1 MPRTTTSTTG
11 RPLQVLA
18 FLLVASCFS
27 SSSSSSSSSAVGV
40 GVGVVGASV
49 SVSVSE
55 SDSHSDS
62 VSSSTKIQQYVRRGR
77 PKQQEQEQEQIQQEL
92 LPAVISSN
100 RNSEERGL
108 EPVVPMAAVYDP
120 SGPNVNFQAIVVEEL
135 ISDASRRGLNEITI
149 PPGYYKAEPPTGQK
163 SHLYLQNLKDF
174 TIHADN
180 VHLVCTKTTRA
191 ITIVDCHNLTING
204 FMTVDYDPLPFTQ
217 GVITSI
223 GGECNKELTIELQP
237 GYNDAT
243 ANMINFNKRDKIEIY
258 DPTTLE
264 LSAPTYYNVQFSK
277 LSSNTVIKATLPSCP
292 NSGKSE
298 SIGDV
303 AVIKTLNMP
312 QPAEHGIV
320 MMGCTN
326 LVMDSVALYSST
338 MFGFFETDCS
348 SSTYKD
354 CIVDRRSPSD
364 DLYPPSMRPMPRLRS
379 LTADAF
385 HSKHAV
391 VGPTYDGVTARYM
404 GDDGVAI
411 NGHYHLIMKTSSLP
425 KGDKNGSMLR
435 VIGKFG
441 EQPNIAVGDTVE
453 IVSRDGRRIDNESG
467 LGGGGGSVVVTNIQK
482 GSPVTDGEREFLTDQ
497 NWMASVK
504 PKTIAATETWDIT
517 IDKSLKSYNLPVG
530 SLIASSNRIGNGFK
544 VINSTI
550 GPNRSRGILVKAS
563 QGLVKDNTLVGNWG
577 MAIKA
582 SPEYF
587 WLEAGSGSNIRIQ
600 GNTITGCRD
609 VAIAVYAKNGNDGWA
624 PSGAHKNIVIA
635 QNTIRDSTYPNVCIS
650 AIETLDYYG
659 NRLGPANNDIL
670 MPYNSQEFGR
680 NGYQGNAATRKL
692 YQVYVTDIVWN
703 DSRDTINVTPLKNNA
718 P

>member
-1 MPRTTTSTTG
+1 
-11 RPLQVLA
+11 LQVLA

-204 FMTVDYDPLPFTQ
+204 LMTVDYDPLPFTQ
-217 GVITSI
+217 GVVTSI

-237 GYNDAT
+237 GYNDAD
-243 ANMINFNKRDKIEIY
+243 MINFNKRDKIEIY
-258 DPTTLE
+258 DPTTRE
-264 LSAPTYYNVQFSK
+264 LSAPTYYNVQFQK
-277 LSSNTVIKATLPSCP
+277 LTDTVVKATLPSCP
-292 NSGKSE
+292 SGQYSNTV
-298 SIGDV
+298 GDV
-303 AVIKTLNMP
+303 AVIKTLNMQ

-326 LVMDSVALYSST
+326 LVIDSVALYSST
-338 MFGFFETDCS
+338 MFGFFETDCT
-348 SSTYKD
+348 SSTYRN
-354 CIVDRRSPSD
+354 CIVDRRSPSE
-364 DLYPPSMRPMPRLRS
+364 DLYPSSVRPMPRLRS

-411 NGHYHLIMKTSSLP
+411 NGHYHLIMDASSLP
-425 KGDKNGSMLR
+425 KGNKNGSILR

-453 IVSRDGRRIDNESG
+453 IVSRDGRRIDNDAG
-467 LGGGGGSVVVTNIQK
+467 LGGGGGSVVVTDIQK
-482 GSPVTDGEREFLTDQ
+482 GSPVKEDEREFLTNQ

-517 IDKSLKSYNLPVG
+517 IDKSLKTYKLPVG

-563 QGLVKDNTLVGNWG
+563 QGLVKDNTLVDNWG

-587 WLEAGSGSNIRIQ
+587 WLEAGSGSNLRIQ
-600 GNTITGCRD
+600 GNTVTGCRD
-609 VAIAVYAKNGNDGWA
+609 VAIAVYAKNGDGGWA
-624 PSGAHKNIVIA
+624 PAGAHKNIVIA
-635 QNTIRDSTYPNVCIS
+635 QNTITDSTYPNVCIS

-659 NRLGPANNDIL
+659 NKLGPANNDIL

-680 NGYQGNAATRKL
+680 NGYQQGTAAATRKL

-703 DSRDTINVTPLKNNA
+703 DSRDTINVTPLNNNA